1 MAALFLS
8 SFVVHLSSFVLCIF
22 SYASLC
28 SPRSP
33 TMVPPLNL
41 FIPSHFLHLHCSSPH
56 LYIQLTPFSHF
67 LPHYSSLLL
76 PTSTSPLTIYL
87 TPVTITPMISSPSSS
102 LHICFHHL
110 PTSFSYYSPD
120 PPPFFSCVLLTSP
133 FPLPLPRVPLG
144 CGRGDAV
151 YP

>member
-8 SFVVHLSSFVLCIF
+8 SFIVHLSSFVLCIF
-22 SYASLC
+22 SLRFPLFSPIPNHGPSPQSLHTLAF
-28 SPRSP
+28 SPSTLRLPSSLHP
-33 TMVPPLNL
+33 THAITH
-41 FIPSHFLHLHCSSPH
+41 FI
-56 LYIQLTPFSHF
+56 
-67 LPHYSSLLL
+67 PHYSSLLL
-76 PTSTSPLTIYL
+76 PTSTSPLTIYF

-133 FPLPLPRVPLG
+133 FPLPLTLPISL
-144 CGRGDAV
+144 
-151 YP
+151 